1 MMLDFVALA
10 IALIISLA
18 FALLVIYL
26 NYKLTHKPSKSEIK
40 LSTYECGEELL
51 GEAQVRM
58 NVQYYIY
65 GIAYLVAD
73 IIAILVLIWA
83 IESIQLSLIGLVG
96 MISLLLVTIFSV
108 VYTSKKQMLK
118 WV

>member
-1 MMLDFVALA
+1 MLDFMALA

-18 FALLVIYL
+18 FALIVIFL
-26 NYKLTHKPSKSEIK
+26 NQKLAHRSSKSEIK
-40 LSTYECGEELL
+40 LSPYECGEEIL
-51 GEAQVRM
+51 GDAQVRM

-65 GIAYLVAD
+65 GIAYLIAD

-83 IESIQLSLIGLVG
+83 IQSIQLSLVGLVG
-96 MISLLLVTIFSV
+96 VILLLAVTIFSV
-108 VYTSKKQMLK
+108 AYTLKKKMLK